1 MTWSKHSSNFQ
12 SISIMKFSSHS
23 KLLIFL
29 LDPDFIDHDTYAIFS
44 RVMSA
49 IGSYYRINNLIP
61 TPDGYF
67 PPQEARDVNEM
78 KNSEAEVIS
87 QLNYIRDNILKKE
100 DQELFQYLM
109 KMEIPFQ
116 IFGM

>member
-1 MTWSKHSSNFQ
+1 
-12 SISIMKFSSHS
+12 
-23 KLLIFL
+23 
-29 LDPDFIDHDTYAIFS
+29 
-44 RVMSA
+44 MSA

-67 PPQEARDVNEM
+67 PPQEVPDFNEK
-78 KNSEAEVIS
+78 KNCEAEVIS

-100 DQELFQYLM
+100 DPELFQYLV
-109 KMEIPFQ
+109 KMEIPLQ

>member
-1 MTWSKHSSNFQ
+1 
-12 SISIMKFSSHS
+12 
-23 KLLIFL
+23 
-29 LDPDFIDHDTYAIFS
+29 
-44 RVMSA
+44 MSA

-67 PPQEARDVNEM
+67 PPQEAQDNNDR
-78 KNSEAEVIS
+78 KSSEAEVIS

-100 DQELFQYLM
+100 DPELYQYLM
-109 KMEIPFQ
+109 KMEIPLQ